1 MPRVKFTRSLDRFFP
16 ELTDIQV
23 EAQTAAEVVK
33 AVDQRFPGLGAYIID
48 ERGRLR
54 QHVNIFIGEDMILD
68 REALTDS
75 VPADS
80 LVYIFQA
87 LSGG

>member
-1 MPRVKFTRSLDRFFP
+1 MPRVKFTKSLDRFFP
-16 ELTDIQV
+16 ELTDIHV
-23 EAQTAAEVVK
+23 EARTAAEVVK
-33 AVDQRFPGLGAYIID
+33 AVDQRFPGLGAYIVD

-54 QHVNIFIGEDMILD
+54 QHVNIFVGEDMILD
-68 REALTDS
+68 REALSDA

>member
-1 MPRVKFTRSLDRFFP
+1 MPRVKFTKSLDRFFP
-16 ELTDIQV
+16 DLTDIHV
-23 EAQTAAEVVK
+23 EAQTAAEVVT
-33 AVDQRFPGLGAYIID
+33 AVDQRFPGLGAYIVD

-68 REALTDS
+68 REALSDT
-75 VPADS
+75 VAADS
-80 LVYIFQA
+80 QVYIFQA

>member
-1 MPRVKFTRSLDRFFP
+1 MPRVKFTKSLDRFFP
-16 ELTDIQV
+16 ELTDIHV
-23 EAQTAAEVVK
+23 EAQTAADVVK
-33 AVDQRFPGLGAYIID
+33 AVDQRFPGLGAYIVD